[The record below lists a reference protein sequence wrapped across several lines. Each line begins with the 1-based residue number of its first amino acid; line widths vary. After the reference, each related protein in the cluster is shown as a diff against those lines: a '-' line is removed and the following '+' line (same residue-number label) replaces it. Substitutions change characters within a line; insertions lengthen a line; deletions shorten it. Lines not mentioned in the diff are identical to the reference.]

1 MFVIP
6 GTQTVRWRPYFSVW
20 YNRRRFLAWCLS
32 SATIIQ
38 GRISLSQVCQ
48 TNWQDI
54 LELLFT
60 KKGHPWIFFL
70 RALGT
75 RVSTQVHV
83 AYYFVSFDGGPWI
96 LRWAPDSKLTLP
108 FSLWKSLLQ
117 NSSACD
123 CFMIL
128 LLLSISF
135 VT

>member
-1 MFVIP
+1 MA
-6 GTQTVRWRPYFSVW
+6 SV
-20 YNRRRFLAWCLS
+20 LLGMVQQAPVLGLVLILS
-32 SATIIQ
+32 HNHTGSNFFEP
-38 GRISLSQVCQ
+38 SVSQ
-48 TNWQDI
+48 TNWQEI